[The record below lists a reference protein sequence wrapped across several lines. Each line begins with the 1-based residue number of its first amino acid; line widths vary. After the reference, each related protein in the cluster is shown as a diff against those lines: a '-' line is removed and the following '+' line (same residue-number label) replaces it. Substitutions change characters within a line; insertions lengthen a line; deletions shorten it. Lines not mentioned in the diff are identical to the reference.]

1 MNEKMISLKKYIE
14 SKRDE
19 ISEFYRKKIERINEK
34 ETLEE
39 SQHRFYIDG
48 QCDLLS
54 QIIEI
59 CDKRGRY

>member
-1 MNEKMISLKKYIE
+1 MNEKMISLKKYID

-19 ISEFYRKKIERINEK
+19 ISEFYRKKIERINEQ

-59 CDKRGRY
+59 CDTRGRY